1 VEENILKKANQ
12 KKLLGDI
19 AIEGGAFTTE
29 FFKKASLR
37 ELFKVDR
44 VAMDTAGEE
53 ESAQLSQKQIEELL
67 ANAEDDTDVQAARR
81 ARAEE
86 TAEMAEFDETFSSQ
100 TTATGEASAAVSG
113 AESQVQSEFALLH
126 EQLSG
131 VEQYAMRYLEAERAH
146 ITSQELRLAEENIEL
161 AKKDWELTH
170 LQSLRAEE
178 ERLAEEE
185 AEDVLLT
192 YDRPETANK
201 VILRRRPSTGTWE
214 ILSRPPSISLTP
226 VDCGSRQREK
236 SRANKCSS
244 RESMPQRGQ
253 PRRAEE
259 CGASSSVADGSS
271 VSAVTDGLEP
281 SAEHLGV
288 DVNEQGSPHLLA
300 NHDGDGSHSHVVE
313 AAMSNG
319 SEGTWRDTEEGEE
332 RASVS
337 EGTRTNGVEETVV
350 VPSENSSLT
359 LQPEVERERVNSISP
374 GVSIKSEP
382 NFPSTPSKN
391 PPVSPCST
399 NHTPDSTC
407 ISSRTRLR
415 TSHSTSDL
423 DQSPQHKYPTRHK
436 LQHTASIS

>member
-1 VEENILKKANQ
+1 MCVCLTVLPQ
-12 KKLLGDI
+12 
-19 AIEGGAFTTE
+19 
-29 FFKKASLR
+29 
-37 ELFKVDR
+37 
-44 VAMDTAGEE
+44 
-53 ESAQLSQKQIEELL
+53 
-67 ANAEDDTDVQAARR
+67 
-81 ARAEE
+81 
-86 TAEMAEFDETFSSQ
+86 
-100 TTATGEASAAVSG
+100 ASAAVSG

-146 ITSQELRLAEENIEL
+146 ITSQELRLAEVCLHTFPCDLSLPSTSLHFSHSLSLTHFPLLPLSLSPSLPLSITFLTPSPSLSPPIPPPPPHPTPQENIEL

-244 RESMPQRGQ
+244 RESMPQRGR

-288 DVNEQGSPHLLA
+288 GANEQGSPRLLA

-337 EGTRTNGVEETVV
+337 EGTRTNGVEEAAV